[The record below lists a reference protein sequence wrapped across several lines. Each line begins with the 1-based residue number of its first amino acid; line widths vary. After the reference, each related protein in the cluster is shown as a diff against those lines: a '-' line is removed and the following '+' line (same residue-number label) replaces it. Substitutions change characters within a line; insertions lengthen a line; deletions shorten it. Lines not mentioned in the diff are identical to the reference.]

1 MSTDLVRGLSTTV
14 TNTEQATAEPATTAQ
29 IDSEPSVEEALYGSL
44 DGLREWVAAPVALPG
59 ERVYE
64 RATPWNLAVPVHPA
78 AVVLASSATDVAAV
92 MRFAAARGFR
102 VAVQATGHGA
112 VAIGTDTILVL
123 TSGLSGCVVDVV
135 ERTARVGAGVI
146 WQQVIDAAVPQG
158 LAPPCGSAPGVGVVG
173 YLTGGGIGP
182 LVRTVG
188 LSSDHVRAF
197 ELVTG
202 AGEVLWVTPHEHAD
216 LFWGVR
222 GAKAMLGIVTSI
234 EFELLPIAEF
244 YGGALYFDAA
254 DTAAVLHGWRQWC
267 VDLPETVNTSIA
279 LQQLPPLP
287 GIPEPLAGKYTVAL
301 RYTALG
307 DPVEAQRLLQP
318 MRELA
323 TPVMDTVGVLP
334 YAAIGMVHAD
344 PVDPMPSN
352 EDQAL
357 LRELTAEAVDAIL
370 TAAGPASG
378 SPQTIV
384 ELRLLGGA
392 FAREPDHRSAFCH
405 RDAAYSLSVIGVL
418 APPVADSVPAH
429 AAALVAD
436 VAQWSTGGQMP
447 NFAPS
452 SDPDR
457 AARCYGPDTL
467 HWLAALARLYDPAG
481 ILA

>member
-1 MSTDLVRGLSTTV
+1 MTV
-14 TNTEQATAEPATTAQ
+14 SR
-29 IDSEPSVEEALYGSL
+29 SEPTVYSEPTGDEALYGSL

-59 ERVYE
+59 EQVYA
-64 RATPWNLAVPVHPA
+64 RATPWNVAAPVRPA

-92 MRFAAARGFR
+92 MRFATVRGFR

-112 VAIGTDTILVL
+112 TEIGADTILVL
-123 TSGLSGCVVDVV
+123 TSGLSGCVIDVV
-135 ERTARVGAGVI
+135 ERTARVGAGVS
-146 WQQVIDAAVPQG
+146 WQQVIDAAAPQG
-158 LAPPCGSAPGVGVVG
+158 LAPLCGSAPGVGVVG

-188 LSSDHVRAF
+188 LSSDYVRGF

-202 AGEVLWVTPHEHAD
+202 AGEVLWVTPDEHAE

-222 GAKAMLGIVTSI
+222 GGKSMLGIVTSI
-234 EFELLPIAEF
+234 EFELLPISEF
-244 YGGALYFDAA
+244 YGGAVYFDAA
-254 DTAAVLHGWRQWC
+254 DTEAVLHGWRRWC
-267 VDLPETVNTSIA
+267 VDLPESVNTSIA

-287 GIPEPLAGKYTVAL
+287 GIPEPLAGRYTVAL

-307 DPVEAQRLLQP
+307 DAGEAQRLLQP
-318 MRELA
+318 MREVA
-323 TPVMDTVGVLP
+323 TPVLDTVGVLP
-334 YAAIGMVHAD
+334 YAAIGVVHAD
-344 PVDPMPSN
+344 PVDPMPIH

-357 LRELTAEAVDAIL
+357 LRELTPEAVDAVL
-370 TAAGPASG
+370 AAAGPASG

-392 FAREPDHRSAFCH
+392 YAREPRHRSAFCH
-405 RDAAYSLSVIGVL
+405 RDAAYSLAIIGVL
-418 APPVADSVPAH
+418 APPVGEIVRPR

-436 VAQWSTGGQMP
+436 LAPWSTGGQMP

-457 AARCYGPDTL
+457 AARCYTEDTL
-467 HWLAALARLYDPAG
+467 HWLTALARQYDPAG